1 MQALFFMAPG
11 KLTRMEV
18 PDPEPAPGELIIA
31 VEVALT
37 CGTDLKAYLRGHR
50 LFHPPMPF
58 GHEMAGTIVR
68 VGSGVDRFRI
78 GDRVAA
84 ANSAP
89 CGACSACKHG
99 ETGLCDDLDSH
110 LNWGAFAELA
120 RIPAPIVRTNTFRI
134 PEHLAASTAAALEPL
149 ATVVHG
155 VEMARLRMAGTAAIL
170 GATGAIGQLF
180 VQVLR
185 LAGAS
190 RIIAIGRSARRLAQ
204 TTLLGADVT
213 LGTDDAT
220 PERLRAETGGV
231 GPDLVVDAT
240 GLPEMW
246 ERGAMLARRGG
257 TLLLFGGCAS
267 GTAVTFDTGRLH
279 YDALSVQG
287 VFHHT
292 PRSVD
297 AAFRLLAAGR
307 VRVEPILED
316 RDDLRGVER
325 LLDRMARR
333 EIVKAAVYPGGYRDG
348 AA

>member
-1 MQALFFMAPG
+1 MRALFFVAPG
-11 KLTRMEV
+11 QLSVMDV
-18 PDPEPAPGELIIA
+18 PDPEPGPGDLIVA
-31 VEVALT
+31 VDVALT

-50 LFHPPMPF
+50 LFKPPMPF
-58 GHEMAGTIVR
+58 GHEFAGTVVR
-68 VGSGVDRFRI
+68 VGSGVDRFRV

-89 CGACSACKHG
+89 CGSCSACKQG
-99 ETGLCDDLDSH
+99 ETGLCDDLDKH
-110 LNWGAFAELA
+110 LNWGAFAERA
-120 RIPAPIVRTNTFRI
+120 RIPAPIVRTNTFHI
-134 PEHLAASTAAALEPL
+134 PDHLAASTAAALEPL

-155 VEMARLRMAGTAAIL
+155 VESARLRLAGTVAIL

-190 RIIAIGRSARRLAQ
+190 RIIAVGRSTRRLAQ
-204 TTLLGADVT
+204 TTVLGADVA
-213 LGTDDAT
+213 LGVPDAT
-220 PERLRAETGGV
+220 PERLRAETAGV

-246 ERGAMLARRGG
+246 ELGAALARRGG
-257 TLLLFGGCAS
+257 TMLLFGGCAS
-267 GTAVTFDTGRLH
+267 GTTVTFDTGRLH
-279 YDALSVQG
+279 YDALTVRG

-292 PRSVD
+292 PRSVE

-307 VRVEPILED
+307 VQVEPILED
-316 RDDLRGVER
+316 RSDLEGVER
-325 LLDRMARR
+325 LLERMARR
-333 EIVKAAVYPGGYRDG
+333 EIVKAAVYPCGHADG